1 MERIQE
7 FLQALYRRKI
17 EQEFDALVLVVA
29 DEGMGKSTFMVEATG
44 RWQQLLADEGYLDED
59 DAGSIDTV
67 LSRLVWDQDG
77 FKQALAD
84 NPRRSAVPVMDAA
97 RVLHKKKAM
106 HSDQIEVETDLL
118 DSRMKEQVI
127 FLGYQDWETIPDML
141 QRRRAKYCFRIPYRG
156 RIEGYS
162 RESMTD
168 LYNSNDNEWP
178 EPDLVDSYPDLSGT
192 EIWEEFKRRDR
203 EHKEERM
210 RPEDESGEAELEP
223 VEIVEEIKESGVVEY
238 IVENEFNGHIGV
250 KKEYIKLDYPHLSDR
265 AADVVKSGLE
275 RDCDVQ
281 QLYREAQDGPAGG
294 VGGEAHT

>member
-7 FLQALYRRKI
+7 FLRTLYRRKI
-17 EQEFDALVLVVA
+17 KQEFDALILVVG
-29 DEGMGKSTFMVEATG
+29 DEGVGKSTYMVESTG
-44 RWQQLLADEGYLDED
+44 RWQQILADEGYLDD
-59 DAGSIDTV
+59 DKAGSVDEV
-67 LSRLVWDQDG
+67 LSRLVWNQDG
-77 FKQALAD
+77 FKQALAE
-84 NPRRSAVPVMDAA
+84 NPPRSAIPVMDAA

-106 HSDQIEVETDLL
+106 HSEQIEVEMDLL
-118 DSRMKEQVI
+118 DSRMKEQVV

-141 QRRRAKYCFRIPYRG
+141 QRRRAKYCLRIPYRG

-162 RESMTD
+162 RESMNA
-168 LYNSNDNEWP
+168 LYASNDNEWP
-178 EPDLVDSYPDLSGT
+178 EPDLVDSFPDLSGT

-203 EHKEERM
+203 EHKEKRI
-210 RPEDESGEAELEP
+210 RPEEESEEDELEP
-223 VEIVEEIKESGVVEY
+223 VEIVEKIKESGVVEY

-275 RDCDVQ
+275 RDCNVE
-281 QLYREAQDGPAGG
+281 QLYHEANGGKLGG